1 MRTRYIPAGV
11 MLIAGVV
18 TCIISIIKE
27 QDIIRS
33 LSTLLIVLVLFY
45 VIGLITKFFVEK
57 ILRDFKESK
66 VVEGDKQADT
76 EEKEEFQEED
86 SQEVQ

>member
-18 TCIISIIKE
+18 TCIISIIKG

-33 LSTLLIVLVLFY
+33 LTTLLIVLVLFY
-45 VIGLITKFFVEK
+45 VIGLIAKFFVEK

-76 EEKEEFQEED
+76 EEKEESQEED
-86 SQEVQ
+86 SQEVL